1 MGMEQLIY
9 SWTICHHVSAYCNG
23 GAFLC
28 SRPSGSL
35 GQTQIRWCI
44 PSTDRCDGIQTPGCS
59 DELRCSKLPSWIGN
73 HKLWPLLYCL
83 TEQFNCLCSMTF
95 IIIFQQI
102 AAVEH
107 SYVAMDSVLDLP
119 IVVMGLHHAQIA
131 VMRLDVVSYIHDRP
145 S

>member
-1 MGMEQLIY
+1 
-9 SWTICHHVSAYCNG
+9 
-23 GAFLC
+23 
-28 SRPSGSL
+28 
-35 GQTQIRWCI
+35 
-44 PSTDRCDGIQTPGCS
+44 
-59 DELRCSKLPSWIGN
+59 
-73 HKLWPLLYCL
+73 
-83 TEQFNCLCSMTF
+83 MTF

-107 SYVAMDSVLDLP
+107 SYAAMDSVLDLP